1 MMPPTVSNEPEVRS
15 TMNRWQE
22 ASMSA
27 VVYPPRPAPPRPTR
41 QSFESYFHKFAA
53 GPWVIARLNWN
64 LNLDTCDGVGK
75 CGGLVL
81 TAGEIGNVVLS
92 SGLYATMRE
101 SIGNVE
107 SISLCL
113 MGDGG

>member
-1 MMPPTVSNEPEVRS
+1 MNAPDGVERARGQVHDQPLVGGVDVGRGVS
-15 TMNRWQE
+15 
-22 ASMSA
+22 
-27 VVYPPRPAPPRPTR
+27 APPRPTR
-41 QSFESYFHKFAA
+41 QSFESYFHKVAA

-64 LNLDTCDGVGK
+64 LKLDMCDGVGK
-75 CGGLVL
+75 GGGLVL